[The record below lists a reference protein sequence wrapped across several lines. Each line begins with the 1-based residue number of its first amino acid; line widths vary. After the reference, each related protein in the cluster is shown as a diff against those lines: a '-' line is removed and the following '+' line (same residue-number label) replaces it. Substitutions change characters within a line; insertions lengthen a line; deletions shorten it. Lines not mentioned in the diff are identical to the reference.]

1 MLKLKILNMQNKLS
15 LAWKQ
20 NYYKAMKAASRENFI
35 KAINHQQPDR
45 VVVDFGSTPVTGIHV
60 LIVEKLRHYYGLE
73 KRPVK
78 VIEPY
83 QMLGEIDADLIR
95 EMNIDVIG
103 LFSAKNMFGVPND
116 DWKVHKTLWGQEVLF
131 PGNFN
136 YTFNS
141 NGDILM
147 YPEGD
152 TSVPP
157 SGIMPKS
164 GYFFDAL
171 DRQGPVD
178 ESTLKVDD
186 NLEEFSL
193 LTDQDIEYWKNQIYS
208 ITDSSKAIVASF
220 GGTAL
225 GDIALV
231 PAVGLKNPKGI
242 RGVEEWY
249 ISTLTREDFIKE
261 IYDRQTDIAIE
272 NLKVLNKVVG
282 NKIDV
287 VFTCGTDFGTQN
299 STFCSTETF
308 DRMWLPYYKKVNDWV
323 HLNTSWKTFKHSCGA
338 VEPLMPHFIEAGFDI
353 INPVQI
359 NASGMD
365 PKKLKKKYGNNLV
378 FWGGGVDT
386 QGVFAFGT
394 PAQVKEQVRNQCDI
408 MNENGGFVFNTV
420 HNIQANVPFENV
432 VAMLDA
438 LKEY

>member
-1 MLKLKILNMQNKLS
+1 MPDRSKRDFLKT
-15 LAWKQ
+15 
-20 NYYKAMKAASRENFI
+20 
-35 KAINHQQPDR
+35 INHQQPDK
-45 VVVDFGSTPVTGIHV
+45 VVVDFGSTAVTGIHV
-60 LIVEKLRHYYGLE
+60 LIVEKLRKYFGLE

-83 QMLGEIDADLIR
+83 QMLGEIDPELINA
-95 EMNIDVIG
+95 MDIDVIG
-103 LFSAKNMFGVPND
+103 LFSAKNMFGVPNE

-136 YTFNS
+136 YTYNS

-152 TSVPP
+152 TSVAP
-157 SGIMPKS
+157 SGMMPRS

-171 DRQGPVD
+171 DRQQPID
-178 ESTLKVDD
+178 DSTLKVED
-186 NLEEFSL
+186 NLEEFRPV
-193 LTDQDIEYWKNQIYS
+193 TEQDLAYWRNQVNSIKN
-208 ITDSSKAIVASF
+208 DSKAYVASL

-231 PAVGLKNPKGI
+231 PVVGLKNPKGI

-249 ISTLTREDFIKE
+249 ISTLIREDFIKE
-261 IYDRQTDIAIE
+261 IFDRQTDIAIG
-272 NLKVLNKVVG
+272 NLRLLHNVIG

-299 STFCSTETF
+299 STFCSPETF
-308 DRMWLPYYKKVNDWV
+308 DRLWLPYYRKVNDWI
-323 HLNTSWKTFKHSCGA
+323 HLNTSWKIFKHSCGA
-338 VEPLMPHFIEAGFDI
+338 VESLMAHFIEAGFDI

-365 PKKLKKKYGNNLV
+365 PRKLKKEYGDKLV

-394 PAQVKEQVRNQCDI
+394 PAQVKEQVKTQCGI
-408 MNENGGFVFNTV
+408 LNENGGFVFNTV

-432 VAMLDA
+432 VAMLEA
-438 LKEY
+438 LKEMR

>member
-1 MLKLKILNMQNKLS
+1 MHTS
-15 LAWKQ
+15 
-20 NYYKAMKAASRENFI
+20 SRENFL
-35 KAINHQQPDR
+35 KTINHKQPDK
-45 VVVDFGSTPVTGIHV
+45 VVVDFGSTAVTGIHV
-60 LIVEKLRHYYGLE
+60 LIVEKLRTYYGLE
-73 KRPVK
+73 KKPVK
-78 VIEPY
+78 VVEPY
-83 QMLGEIDADLIR
+83 QMLGEIEPDLIQA
-95 EMNIDVIG
+95 MDIDVIG
-103 LFSAKNMFGVPND
+103 LFSAKNMFGVPNEN
-116 DWKVHKTLWGQEVLF
+116 WKVHKTLWGQEVLF
-131 PGNFN
+131 PGSFN
-136 YTFNS
+136 YTYNS

-157 SGIMPKS
+157 SGMMPKT

-171 DRQGPVD
+171 DRQKPID
-178 ESTLKVDD
+178 DSNLKVED
-186 NLEEFSL
+186 NLEEFSHVTEEEL
-193 LTDQDIEYWKNQIYS
+193 SYWKDQVGALENN
-208 ITDSSKAIVASF
+208 TKAVVASL

-231 PAVGLKNPKGI
+231 PAINLKNPKGI

-249 ISTLTREDFIKE
+249 ISTLIREDFIKE

-272 NLKVLNKVVG
+272 NLKLLHSVIG

-299 STFCSTETF
+299 STFCSMETY
-308 DRMWLPYYKKVNDWV
+308 DRVWLPYYKKVNDWI
-323 HLNTSWKTFKHSCGA
+323 HQNTTWKTFKHSCGA
-338 VEPLMPHFIEAGFDI
+338 VEPLMSHFIESGFDI

-365 PKKLKKKYGNNLV
+365 PRKLKEKYGDKLV

-386 QGVFAFGT
+386 QGAFAFGT
-394 PAQVKEQVRNQCDI
+394 PAQVKEQVKTQCGI
-408 MNENGGFVFNTV
+408 LNKNGGFVFNTI

-438 LKEY
+438 LKEL

>member
-1 MLKLKILNMQNKLS
+1 MHTS
-15 LAWKQ
+15 
-20 NYYKAMKAASRENFI
+20 SRENFL
-35 KAINHQQPDR
+35 KTINHKQPDK
-45 VVVDFGSTPVTGIHV
+45 VVVDFGSTAVTGIHV
-60 LIVEKLRHYYGLE
+60 LIVEKLRNYYGLE
-73 KRPVK
+73 KKPVK
-78 VIEPY
+78 VVEPY
-83 QMLGEIDADLIR
+83 QMLGEIEPDLIQA
-95 EMNIDVIG
+95 MDIDVIG
-103 LFSAKNMFGVPND
+103 LFSAKNMFGVPNEN
-116 DWKVHKTLWGQEVLF
+116 WKVHKTLWGQEVLF
-131 PGNFN
+131 PGSFN
-136 YTFNS
+136 YTYNS

-157 SGIMPKS
+157 SGMMPKT

-171 DRQGPVD
+171 DRQKPID
-178 ESTLKVDD
+178 DSNLKVED
-186 NLEEFSL
+186 NLEEFSHVTEEEL
-193 LTDQDIEYWKNQIYS
+193 SYWKDQVGALENN
-208 ITDSSKAIVASF
+208 TKAVVASL

-231 PAVGLKNPKGI
+231 PAINLKNPKGI

-249 ISTLTREDFIKE
+249 ISTLIREDFIKE

-272 NLKVLNKVVG
+272 NLKLLHSVIG

-299 STFCSTETF
+299 STFCSMETY
-308 DRMWLPYYKKVNDWV
+308 DRVWLPYYKKVNDWI
-323 HLNTSWKTFKHSCGA
+323 HQNTTWKTFKHSCGA
-338 VEPLMPHFIEAGFDI
+338 VEPLMSHFIESGFDI

-365 PKKLKKKYGNNLV
+365 PRKLKEKYGDKLV

-386 QGVFAFGT
+386 QGAFAFGT
-394 PAQVKEQVRNQCDI
+394 PAQVKEQVKTQCGI
-408 MNENGGFVFNTV
+408 LNKNGGFVFNTI

-438 LKEY
+438 LKEL

>member
-1 MLKLKILNMQNKLS
+1 MLS
-15 LAWKQ
+15 TSKQ
-20 NYYKAMKAASRENFI
+20 NFLNT
-35 KAINHQQPDR
+35 INHKQPDR
-45 VVVDFGSTPVTGIHV
+45 VVVDFGSTGVTGIHV
-60 LIVEKLRHYYGLE
+60 LIVEKLREYYGLE
-73 KRPVK
+73 KKPVK
-78 VIEPY
+78 VVEPY
-83 QMLGEIDADLIR
+83 QMLGEIDATLI
-95 EMNIDVIG
+95 EAMDIDVIG
-103 LFSAKNMFGVPND
+103 LFSAKNMFGVLND

-131 PGNFN
+131 PGSFN
-136 YTFNS
+136 YTYNA

-157 SGIMPKS
+157 SGMMPKS

-171 DRQGPVD
+171 DRQQPID
-178 ESTLKVDD
+178 DLNLKVED
-186 NLEEFSL
+186 NLEEFGFITEPEL
-193 LTDQDIEYWKNQIYS
+193 AYWKDQVAALENNG
-208 ITDSSKAIVASF
+208 KAVVATL

-231 PAVGLKNPKGI
+231 PAINLKNPKGI

-249 ISTLTREDFIKE
+249 ISTLIREDFIKE

-272 NLKVLNKVVG
+272 NLRLLYKVIG

-299 STFCSTETF
+299 STFCSTETY
-308 DRMWLPYYKKVNDWV
+308 DRIWLPYYKKVNDWI
-323 HLNTSWKTFKHSCGA
+323 HQNTTWKTFKHSCGA
-338 VEPLMPHFIEAGFDI
+338 VEPLLSHFIESGFDI

-365 PKKLKKKYGNNLV
+365 SRKLKEKYGDELV

-386 QGVFAFGT
+386 QGAFAFGT
-394 PAQVKEQVRNQCDI
+394 PAQVREQVKSQCEI
-408 MNENGGFVFNTV
+408 LNKNGGFVFNTV

-432 VAMLDA
+432 IAMLEA
-438 LKEY
+438 LKEI

>member
-1 MLKLKILNMQNKLS
+1 MLSSSRQNFLKT
-15 LAWKQ
+15 
-20 NYYKAMKAASRENFI
+20 
-35 KAINHQQPDR
+35 INHRQPDK
-45 VVVDFGSTPVTGIHV
+45 VVVDFGSTSVTGIHV
-60 LIVEKLRHYYGLE
+60 LMVEKLREYYGLE
-73 KRPVK
+73 KMPVK
-78 VIEPY
+78 VVEPY
-83 QMLGEIDADLIR
+83 QMLGEIDSELINA
-95 EMNIDVIG
+95 MDIDVIG
-103 LFSAKNMFGVPND
+103 LFSAKNMFGVLNGN
-116 DWKVHKTLWGQEVLF
+116 WKVHKTPWGQEVLF
-131 PGNFN
+131 PGGFN
-136 YTFNS
+136 YTYNS

-157 SGIMPKS
+157 SSMMPKS

-171 DRQGPVD
+171 DRQQPIDDSMLRV
-178 ESTLKVDD
+178 ED
-186 NLEEFSL
+186 NLEEFGHITEPEL
-193 LTDQDIEYWKNQIYS
+193 DYWKAQVSSLENN
-208 ITDSSKAIVASF
+208 SKAIVASL

-231 PAVGLKNPKGI
+231 PAINLKNPKGI

-249 ISTLTREDFIKE
+249 ISTLIREDFIKE

-272 NLKVLNKVVG
+272 NLKLLNEVIG

-299 STFCSTETF
+299 STFCSPETY
-308 DRMWLPYYKKVNDWV
+308 DRVWLPYYKKVNDWI
-323 HLNTSWKTFKHSCGA
+323 HQNTYWKTFKHSCGA
-338 VEPLMPHFIEAGFDI
+338 VEPLMSHFIESGFDI

-365 PKKLKKKYGNNLV
+365 PRKLKEKYGDNLV

-386 QGVFAFGT
+386 QGAFAFGT
-394 PAQVKEQVRNQCDI
+394 PGQVKEQVKSQCGI
-408 MNENGGFVFNTV
+408 LNNNGGFVFNTV

-438 LKEY
+438 LKEL

>member
-1 MLKLKILNMQNKLS
+1 MS
-15 LAWKQ
+15 ATSKQ
-20 NYYKAMKAASRENFI
+20 NFLKT
-35 KAINHQQPDR
+35 INHQQPDKL
-45 VVVDFGSTPVTGIHV
+45 VVDFGSTAVTGIHV
-60 LIVEKLRHYYGLE
+60 LIVEKLRNYYGLE
-73 KRPVK
+73 KKPVK
-78 VIEPY
+78 VVEPY
-83 QMLGEIDADLIR
+83 QMLGEMDAELLNAMDL
-95 EMNIDVIG
+95 DVIG
-103 LFSAKNMFGVPND
+103 LYSAKNMFGVANEN
-116 DWKVHKTLWGQEVLF
+116 WKVHKTLWGQEVLF
-131 PGNFN
+131 PGKFN
-136 YTFNS
+136 YTFND

-157 SGIMPKS
+157 SGMMPKT

-171 DRQGPVD
+171 NRQQPVD
-178 ESTLKVDD
+178 DTELKVED
-186 NLEEFSL
+186 NLEEFGYVSVQDL
-193 LTDQDIEYWKNQIYS
+193 AHWKSQTDGLQYN
-208 ITDSSKAIVASF
+208 TRAVVASL

-231 PAVGLKNPKGI
+231 PAINLKHPKGI

-249 ISTLTREDFIKE
+249 ISTLIREDFVKA

-272 NLKVLNKVVG
+272 NLKLYHGVIG
-282 NKIDV
+282 DKIDV

-308 DRMWLPYYKKVNDWV
+308 DRVWLPYYRKVNDWI
-323 HLNTSWKTFKHSCGA
+323 HLNTNWKTFKHSCGA
-338 VEPLMPHFIEAGFDI
+338 VEPLMSHFIEAGFDI

-365 PKKLKKKYGNNLV
+365 PKLLKKKYGDKLV

-394 PAQVKEQVRNQCDI
+394 PAQVKEQVKTQCGI
-408 MNENGGFVFNTV
+408 LNENGGFVFNTV

-432 VAMLDA
+432 VAMLEA
-438 LKEY
+438 LKEL

>member
-1 MLKLKILNMQNKLS
+1 MIS
-15 LAWKQ
+15 
-20 NYYKAMKAASRENFI
+20 ASRQNFI
-35 KAINHQQPDR
+35 KTINHQQPDK

-60 LIVEKLRHYYGLE
+60 LIVEKLREYYGLE
-73 KRPVK
+73 KKPVK

-83 QMLGEIDADLIR
+83 QMLGEIDSDLINA
-95 EMNIDVIG
+95 MDIDVIG
-103 LFSAKNMFGVPND
+103 LFGAKNMFGVPNEN
-116 DWKVHKTLWGQEVLF
+116 WKIHKTLWGQEVLF

-136 YTFNS
+136 YTYNR

-152 TSVPP
+152 TSLPP
-157 SGIMPKS
+157 SGMMPKS

-171 DRQGPVD
+171 DRQEPID
-178 ESTLKVDD
+178 ESKLNVED
-186 NLEEFSL
+186 NLEEFSRITEYDL
-193 LTDQDIEYWKNQIYS
+193 AYWKNQI
-208 ITDSSKAIVASF
+208 SSLEDNSKGVVASL

-231 PAVGLKNPKGI
+231 PAVGLRYPKGI

-249 ISTLTREDFIKE
+249 ISTLIREDFIKE
-261 IYDRQTDIAIE
+261 IFDRQTDIAVE
-272 NLKVLNKVVG
+272 NLKLLHDVIG

-299 STFCSTETF
+299 STFCSPDTF
-308 DRMWLPYYKKVNDWV
+308 DRVWMPYYKKVNDWI
-323 HLNTSWKTFKHSCGA
+323 HQNTNWKTFKHSCGA
-338 VEPLMPHFIEAGFDI
+338 VEPLLSHFIESGFDI

-359 NASGMD
+359 NASGMSSR
-365 PKKLKKKYGNNLV
+365 KLKKDYGDRLV

-394 PAQVKEQVRNQCDI
+394 PDQVKEQVKFQCEI
-408 MNENGGFVFNTV
+408 LNNNGGFVFNTV

-432 VAMLDA
+432 VAMLDT
-438 LKEY
+438 LKEL